1 MMPQL
6 ALGALTL
13 LSLFAILA
21 GIYLYSADQAR
32 RGRAWRLLRL
42 LLPRR

>member
-6 ALGALTL
+6 ALGALVL
-13 LSLFAILA
+13 LSLFAVLA
-21 GIYLYSADQAR
+21 GVYLYSADQGR
-32 RGRAWRLLRL
+32 RDRAWRLLRL